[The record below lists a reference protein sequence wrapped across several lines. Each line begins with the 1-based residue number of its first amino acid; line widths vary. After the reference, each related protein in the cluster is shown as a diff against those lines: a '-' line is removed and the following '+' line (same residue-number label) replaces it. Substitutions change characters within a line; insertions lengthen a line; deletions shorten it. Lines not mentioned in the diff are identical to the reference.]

1 MEENEVWMDLGGD
14 QIDQSL
20 FLTNAANNINSYVNS
35 RPWSSKRKNSFL
47 NAYNA
52 IMSSGVTGATNESG
66 QWELTTANPFD
77 PNSLSGRDQEMLGD
91 AAHYI
96 LSQMQSVTPR
106 SKEQQTNKPKTK
118 FVGQT
123 AFDNWISNNI
133 FGGRT
138 WDVGQDWNVLDE
150 RDVTTGKRGTAKRLA
165 AMQNYLTRFA
175 ETVTDDNFDFE
186 GTPFKNAED
195 VKARI
200 NNAVAALNGKT
211 EVDQSVVDTLNA
223 LGLNSRQWFDNGLG
237 EASGYADTEGNPL
250 TWGQYSKYQQE
261 LAEQKEKEA
270 AAKLKAQQQAAYNG
284 TLFFSRSNTSKM
296 IGRSAK
302 ELKEKYGESGAVIAA
317 LNNYSTRRFSDLTP
331 DELSEVHGAM
341 KNLARTSISDEMFKN
356 LKKSSSGKYKSV
368 TNKNRFKV
376 IPGVDGYIW
385 DSAENQVIQ
394 VQSRQGYNDSK
405 LEADL
410 FKGVQTDTEK
420 EQKSAQERDKYL
432 RSSKDGLTAAEWE
445 ELASIGFDIASI
457 VDPEMVSAGALALTG
472 SAMRHH
478 AAANQPGGMSTSD
491 KWWQVADYGLSILG
505 SIPVLGD
512 AALGARALNNLRKAI
527 VPLGLVMAGANV
539 PQAAKAAYNKVVKG
553 ENLTIQDWRAIGAV
567 LTAAVGYGRGRQMS
581 KRAEA
586 LQRTGGG
593 TSKTVKEGS
602 IKTDKGEIKGLS
614 EKTTKELQQSFKKAG
629 NNNEAKTKALREHPE
644 VQAKA
649 KEQGI
654 KLEEASIN
662 TESSLRNRGPK
673 ALRETPEIST
683 TTRSEGIPGG
693 RRATL
698 RAMAEF
704 NRNHG
709 YLARK
714 GLAEQD
720 WIFRHTGGY
729 ESVPQS
735 SNWLKDAWNKIRH
748 SEWDEFGNNKQNT
761 PTSNSNVETPTPTS
775 KATPITDRKVYREY
789 QQLLNSA
796 SHTSPKLSRKYG
808 LNDNGFGNRG
818 MLENGESSINIFG
831 QDIKFNVGGS
841 AKNRTLEIDFG
852 GEKSSFIFN
861 KKGDNNRALR
871 QEIVK
876 TIKKAEAKAL
886 QNNYKLTKGELKK
899 TREALLELRH
909 TGKLKQ
915 GGQINKPVNQIIS
928 EFLNKQ
934 K

>member
-394 VQSRQGYNDSK
+394 VQSRQGYNDSR
-405 LEADL
+405 LETDL
-410 FKGVQTDTEK
+410 FKGVQTDTEREEAYK
-420 EQKSAQERDKYL
+420 NTPRGKGITLTAADKRDIAATVSDL
-432 RSSKDGLTAAEWE
+432 VAIVSPEVFSGTAAGLTAAGLRSTNLDWKNHFWE
-445 ELASIGFDIASI
+445 SVGIGAMDFGT
-457 VDPEMVSAGALALTG
+457 GALA
-472 SAMRHH
+472 
-478 AAANQPGGMSTSD
+478 
-491 KWWQVADYGLSILG
+491 GL
-505 SIPVLGD
+505 PFLGD
-512 AALGARALNNLRKAI
+512 AVA
-527 VPLGLVMAGANV
+527 
-539 PQAAKAAYNKVVKG
+539 
-553 ENLTIQDWRAIGAV
+553 
-567 LTAAVGYGRGRQMS
+567 
-581 KRAEA
+581 
-586 LQRTGGG
+586 
-593 TSKTVKEGS
+593 TSKV
-602 IKTDKGEIKGLS
+602 IKGLS
-614 EKTTKELQQSFKKAG
+614 RLLKVGAFWNAVKSSPEALKAAEKIKNGDFKQLTPEDYRNLFNVAQGLLTGRSHIRGHMAERRVLQHTGHNVSNSKLQRYGITRTEVKDQIEAPTLKTNKGNVELTPKEKADLETKFKSNKDRTAAVKEYA
-629 NNNEAKTKALREHPE
+629 EANPE
-644 VQAKA
+644 FKA
-649 KEQGI
+649 K
-654 KLEEASIN
+654 L
-662 TESSLRNRGPK
+662 
-673 ALRETPEIST
+673 
-683 TTRSEGIPGG
+683 
-693 RRATL
+693 
-698 RAMAEF
+698 
-704 NRNHG
+704 
-709 YLARK
+709 K
-714 GLAEQD
+714 GVED
-720 WIFRHTGGY
+720 SDFKV
-729 ESVPQS
+729 SQS
-735 SNWLKDAWNKIRH
+735 SSMLNKARNYMDWSRKTSDSFGTTSKQAQQGTNDFESWLQNRSTWNRIKYGTDSNLRRIAERVGTPKITS
-748 SEWDEFGNNKQNT
+748 SEPEENIK
-761 PTSNSNVETPTPTS
+761 PVETPTS